1 MKQKSLVLV
10 FIAIAITLSA
20 VRVHA
25 QMEKP
30 KAEKEV
36 WAALK
41 EKVWF
46 KIVANFSI
54 HKQYPELEK
63 ACCKILFK
71 TDSLPLQAAFKEH
84 LNTYEKVQSPEKK
97 MVYDDQKEEFTI
109 RFENGVEGKYL
120 CYFVN
125 YKKLWVGE
133 NMAHSR
139 NRTRNI
145 IYDVVHNKVL
155 TLEDVL
161 VPEKVEEVKSLI
173 GDAFPQMGM
182 NDKRLSVGCMKQG
195 KLMAA
200 ELKYL
205 EYPDAFTD
213 QFKQLLNWDEI
224 DQALKRAAAARILS
238 QANQV
243 VGSSEKVATNASVID
258 VNKVYDV
265 VEHMPEF
272 APCTYEVN
280 VYNNKGKVIGV
291 RTVNCPGGQAG
302 LLRFISDNLKYPA
315 IAEENGIQG
324 RVVCT
329 FVVGLDGT
337 VSDVQVARS
346 IDPSLDKEALR
357 VLKGMPRWNP
367 GIHNGQPV
375 RVKYTVPV
383 TFKLQ

>member
-10 FIAIAITLSA
+10 FIAIAITFSA
-20 VRVHA
+20 VRVQA

-84 LNTYEKVQSPEKK
+84 LNTYEKVQSPEKR

-161 VPEKVEEVKSLI
+161 VPEKVEEIKSVI

-205 EYPDAFTD
+205 DYPDAFTD
-213 QFKQLLNWDEI
+213 QFKQLLDWDEI
-224 DQALKRAAAARILS
+224 EQTLKQATAARILS

-243 VGSSEKVATNASVID
+243 VGSSDNVATNASVID

-265 VEHMPEF
+265 VEQMPEF
-272 APCTYEVN
+272 
-280 VYNNKGKVIGV
+280 
-291 RTVNCPGGQAG
+291 PGGQAAF
-302 LLRFISDNLKYPA
+302 LKWIADNIKYPT

-329 FVVGLDGT
+329 FVVERDGS
-337 VSDVQVARS
+337 VIDVQIARS

-367 GIHNGQPV
+367 GKRKGQAV

-383 TFKLQ
+383 TFKLDRPRESKRKIK